1 MVSLNFFVICHV
13 FVELFWLLYYNFFKE
28 VIFPMKTSS
37 TSLRLKQ
44 LLKERGLKQTDILSM
59 AQPYCEKTGI
69 KLSKNDLSQYV
80 NGHAEPGQEKLLLLG
95 SVLDVSEAWLM
106 GYDTPMKRKDFSP
119 KEARKDFSLIEKYS
133 MLEEKDRQLIM
144 ELIDSLLKKGGH

>member
-1 MVSLNFFVICHV
+1 MFSLNFCIFYIII
-13 FVELFWLLYYNFFKE
+13 FFKE
-28 VIFPMKTSS
+28 VILPMKTSS

-59 AQPYCEKTGI
+59 AQPYSEKMGI

-133 MLEEKDRQLIM
+133 MLEEKERQLIM